1 MRTRTGMLEGI
12 TEYNACCVLG
22 CLWLGNCLARGLMP
36 YLLIVAL
43 SSSYLWGTL
52 PYFHHTS
59 TILSSHVARLLCAGP
74 WPLCIINQGNRAP
87 CARFNSMALHSRL
100 TTRQCIV
107 VMYQLYVPHS
117 KHPYYSTMCAF
128 HSRLTTRQ
136 CIVVNGDVPAVCAV

>member
-1 MRTRTGMLEGI
+1 MEEVRRTYKNKEQGEGI
-12 TEYNACCVLG
+12 TEYNACCVVG

-59 TILSSHVARLLCAGP
+59 SILSSHVARLLSAGP

-107 VMYQLYVPHS
+107 ELYHQLYVLHR
-117 KHPYYSTMCAF
+117 KQPYHCTVCV
-128 HSRLTTRQ
+128 RLKSWVLFTWS
-136 CIVVNGDVPAVCAV
+136 